1 MSNILLKPYYTGSN
15 YKKEENMWNNLSDDT
30 GDFPNLNNLEKND
43 IEDASGT
50 QLERSL
56 TVFSTWMMS

>member
-1 MSNILLKPYYTGSN
+1 MSNILLKPDYTGSN
-15 YKKEENMWNNLSDDT
+15 YKKAENMWNNLSDDT